1 MSKMKKNRK
10 GQVVLIGLLFAFML
24 VTMFSMLAEP
34 LIEFVALGVN
44 GTSAAVNADIIATA
58 MNLIPVFFVFVILIS
73 VVALITGRT
82 AG

>member
-1 MSKMKKNRK
+1 MRKNKK

-34 LIEFVALGVN
+34 LVEFVALGIN
-44 GTSAAVNADIIATA
+44 GTSSAENADIIATA